1 METKSLEYKLKY
13 GPIEFFLDI
22 LPPGAAVILNIKAA
36 GYVFAYMKR
45 DFSVFRRLGC
55 SLLISL
61 CVVFGLVFLYEIA
74 ESLITGSSRK
84 VKIERRG
91 DSFLIRFGCRC
102 RYFRRSDIRAF
113 DFDTEK
119 KKLTVILARCLEKR
133 RGVYSYIRLFTGS
146 EVRIQQSASDYL
158 EPLVAGGPDQIRFGE
173 PDKNAVCMF
182 NPFAWTPLTRI
193 QMIEHDGIFEFSIP
207 CPSGAVASEIIAGFT
222 GDRSVEA
229 VFEGL

>member
-1 METKSLEYKLKY
+1 METKYLEYKLKY
-13 GPIEFFLDI
+13 GPLEFILDI
-22 LPPGAAVILNIKAA
+22 LPPGAAMFLNIRIA
-36 GYVFAYMKR
+36 GYLFASMNR
-45 DFSVFRRLGC
+45 ELTAFRRLAC

-61 CVVFGLVFLYEIA
+61 SIVFALVFLYEII
-74 ESLITGSSRK
+74 ESAVTGSSRK
-84 VKIERRG
+84 VRIERSG

-119 KKLTVILARCLEKR
+119 KRLTVILARCLEKR
-133 RGVYSYIRLFTGS
+133 RGVYSYIRLFTGPQ
-146 EVRIQQSASDYL
+146 VRTRESTADYL

-173 PDKNAVCMF
+173 PDNKKGCMF
-182 NPFAWTPLTRI
+182 SPFSWAPLTHI

-222 GDRSVEA
+222 GDRSVES
-229 VFEGL
+229 VFDGL